1 MKNKRIKRKLKTW
14 VKILIVSIISF
25 IIYTQTGAIGK
36 IAQENPFGELIC
48 ITVWMW
54 LFIGQFIFMY
64 FIVDNN
70 RK

>member
-1 MKNKRIKRKLKTW
+1 MKNKRIKRKLKNW

-36 IAQENPFGELIC
+36 LVQNNPFGELIC
-48 ITVWMW
+48 IATWLW
-54 LFIGQFIFMY
+54 LFMGQFIFMY
-64 FIVDNN
+64 FIIDD